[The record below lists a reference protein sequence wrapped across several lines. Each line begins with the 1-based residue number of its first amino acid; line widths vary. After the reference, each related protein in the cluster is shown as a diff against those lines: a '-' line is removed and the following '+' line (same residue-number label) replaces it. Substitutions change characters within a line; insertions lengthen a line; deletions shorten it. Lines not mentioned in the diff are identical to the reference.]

1 MLLKSVDN
9 DRLYINKAS
18 VNVYTSATFKR
29 LIFEDLKCKQ
39 LGRWY
44 LKSNI
49 GHNKY
54 VWKQKEGIYNSYRLL
69 P

>member
-1 MLLKSVDN
+1 MGYKEL
-9 DRLYINKAS
+9 
-18 VNVYTSATFKR
+18 FKR

-54 VWKQKEGIYNSYRLL
+54 VWKQKKGYIILIDCYPKNNQYCIAEFK
-69 P
+69 